1 MFYIKDVFKMSKGV
15 QHPCRG
21 LFLRF
26 YFLKL
31 FREKIKEMDEQY
43 IEENKIQ
50 ILEHLITNFRDMNS
64 LWIRIN
70 SLIEDK
76 ETRKQ

>member
-31 FREKIKEMDEQY
+31 FREKIKEMDSEY
-43 IEENKIQ
+43 IEENKVQ
-50 ILEHLITNFRDMNS
+50 ILEHLI
-64 LWIRIN
+64 
-70 SLIEDK
+70 
-76 ETRKQ
+76 